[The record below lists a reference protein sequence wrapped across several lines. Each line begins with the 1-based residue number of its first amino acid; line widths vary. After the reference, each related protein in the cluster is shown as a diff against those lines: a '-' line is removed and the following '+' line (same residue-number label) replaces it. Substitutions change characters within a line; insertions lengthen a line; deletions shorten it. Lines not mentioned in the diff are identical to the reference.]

1 MVITSGR
8 SVRSLRKRDDLL
20 EWQAE
25 FNSTNW
31 RTDWQRYVKCKTESA
46 RLREKQMNSCEM
58 FELFPYVISGTIAI
72 LLFLLLGLII
82 RKPWIGG
89 IGILVSIIVIV
100 AIRFFNLYRISQK
113 RQKLN
118 RYIELYEEK
127 WNTDVEDT
135 TLQDYYVKYKN
146 RSVLPPEPDSM
157 FKEEPPA
164 QVHPEEEYMPSRMKK
179 SDFFEPLDFEDGV
192 IEDIPFEEPSNNIDD
207 YDFIYEDEE
216 LEEEECNEFIQGDGE
231 IKIEPEVKN
240 EEQYESEVE
249 TEVKSEV
256 ETEVKEQPEAEG
268 ELEAKEQDEAEEQP
282 ETEVFYDLH
291 IGGNYAERL
300 GNYDEPAPD
309 LLLEEQKQEELRETI
324 ENVFAEESTEED
336 EGSVGGEIS
345 QDTPDDLVEVS
356 ASAENDEIPNTEEVG
371 SEVPRFNS
379 FEEVR
384 AYYSKFGLS

>member
-1 MVITSGR
+1 MVITISR

-31 RTDWQRYVKCKTESA
+31 RTDWPRYVKCKTESA

-58 FELFPYVISGTIAI
+58 FELFPYVMSGTIAI
-72 LLFLLLGLII
+72 ILFLLLGLII

-89 IGILVSIIVIV
+89 IGIFVSIIVIV

-127 WNTDVEDT
+127 WNNDVEDT

-157 FKEEPPA
+157 YKEESPA
-164 QVHPEEEYMPSRMKK
+164 IVHPEEEYMPSRMKK

-192 IEDIPFEEPSNNIDD
+192 FEDIPFEEPSNNIDD
-207 YDFIYEDEE
+207 YDYVYEDEE

-240 EEQYESEVE
+240 EEQYEVEAE
-249 TEVKSEV
+249 TEIESEV
-256 ETEVKEQPEAEG
+256 ETEVKEQPETEG
-268 ELEAKEQDEAEEQP
+268 EFEVKEQDEVEEQP

-309 LLLEEQKQEELRETI
+309 LLLEEQKREELRATI

-336 EGSVGGEIS
+336 EGSVGGEIP
-345 QDTPDDLVEVS
+345 QDTTDDLVEVS
-356 ASAENDEIPNTEEVG
+356 AESDEIPNTEEVG